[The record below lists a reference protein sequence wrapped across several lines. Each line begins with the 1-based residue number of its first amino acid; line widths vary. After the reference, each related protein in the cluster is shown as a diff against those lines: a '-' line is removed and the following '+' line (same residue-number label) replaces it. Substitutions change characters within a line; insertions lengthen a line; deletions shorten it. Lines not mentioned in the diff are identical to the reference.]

1 MSQDWMKRRRR
12 QKNEGVPYPYCH
24 SYSCGYIKESPYQYS
39 CGYPEWIWFK
49 VQKNRNHG
57 YLNLNI
63 YYDYMNTILGPLW
76 ALIPLSQSHQMRRPR
91 SRSAS
96 SAPVLPHR
104 PHAWPPGG
112 SGREVCLEKD
122 PENPQ
127 NPFSISHKQTP
138 KKKNGAK
145 LCLNRNT
152 MSLCQ
157 LNHKSPF
164 WITYI

>member
-1 MSQDWMKRRRR
+1 
-12 QKNEGVPYPYCH
+12 
-24 SYSCGYIKESPYQYS
+24 
-39 CGYPEWIWFK
+39 
-49 VQKNRNHG
+49 
-57 YLNLNI
+57 
-63 YYDYMNTILGPLW
+63 MNTILGPLW

-138 KKKNGAK
+138 QKKNGAK

-164 WITYI
+164 